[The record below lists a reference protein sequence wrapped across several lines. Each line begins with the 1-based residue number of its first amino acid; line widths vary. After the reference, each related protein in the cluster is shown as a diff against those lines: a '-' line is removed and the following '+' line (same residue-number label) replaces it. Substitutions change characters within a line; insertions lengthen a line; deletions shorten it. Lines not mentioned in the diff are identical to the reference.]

1 MELTLYLK
9 EQDQFRSLKVPLYVI
24 KDLLRDRLSQ
34 SELSRVDRLAE
45 KTQIPEAFKA
55 GSVVVDFSTKTAFCY
70 QAGLN
75 LDYLE
80 PTWKVQIKDMNL
92 LNY

>member
-9 EQDQFRSLKVPLYVI
+9 DHDQLRSLKVPVYVI
-24 KDLLRDRLSQ
+24 KDLLRDRLSE
-34 SELSRVDRLAE
+34 SELNRINRFAE
-45 KTQIPEAFKA
+45 VIESPESFKA
-55 GSVVVDFSTKTAFCY
+55 GSVVAEISTKTAFCY

-80 PTWKVQIKDMNL
+80 PTWNVQIKDMTL